1 MLYQFRRTYIV
12 IHESNLIVFTTK
24 IALIHIENYKFFFKL
39 FFNPIIT
46 KHHNQ

>member
-24 IALIHIENYKFFFKL
+24 IALIHIENFKL
-39 FFNPIIT
+39 FFNPIIM